1 MSKAN
6 ESFSAFLD
14 GEASELD
21 IQRLLKAMDE
31 DPQSIQQ
38 WHDLSKVKAS
48 LQGDTVVDTALNR
61 QPGKVETTPA
71 EARSPFWLR
80 LVQGGIA
87 ATVAAATVAVI
98 GLNQTQSV
106 SPEVATVGV
115 DDDVPL
121 TVEQVQQQV
130 AAQQRLTEYLK
141 NHAEQASFTSGHVVV
156 PAEPNW
162 IEEEQ

>member
-1 MSKAN
+1 MNKAN

-14 GEASELD
+14 GEATELD

-31 DPQSIQQ
+31 DPQSVQQ
-38 WHDLSKVKAS
+38 WHDLSRVKAS

-61 QPGKVETTPA
+61 RPA
-71 EARSPFWLR
+71 ITEPVQTQQRASLWLR

-98 GLNQTQSV
+98 GLNASQTAT
-106 SPEVATVGV
+106 PEVATVGV

-121 TVEQVQQQV
+121 TVEQIQQQV

-162 IEEEQ
+162 IEEDQ